1 MKQDS
6 TYLAIEI
13 SNYSKDGIS
22 ALKKAI
28 KKGTHL
34 YQKGDRLFL
43 YPLDR
48 AVYEA
53 LDNLISST
61 EFDPTKARYEIIWL
75 DISNG
80 QAKESEIP
88 KKLLDEQNDDDD
100 SQVEFFNNTFE
111 IYDFDNIL
119 NFIEENQDIVKA
131 EEATL
136 VEDGGGGTAPS
147 STRTAESVEEGN
159 EEDSEREN
167 NQEKEVETIP
177 ESFDEQQRDNDF
189 DEEIPDAFED
199 ELPDDDTLDSFDDED
214 LNQDELFE
222 SIFGKDDDK
231 ETSEIQNEN
240 DPLLKAAQEIFDKS
254 TVGVEF
260 PNINKE
266 TQALIG
272 GKYVESKISFETAKD
287 QAIEQIYKV
296 LKTNHDAEYEEALET
311 AIKDAQ
317 DKQSE
322 NIKNIHT
329 NLELELKQIEN
340 DELSLFEKRKKEYG
354 QSQLNDIYTKYETEH
369 RDELNSA
376 IETKKA
382 AAEKRSENEVKKENK
397 YLDDYIDQVKDSV
410 FEHIIHNVDV
420 SEIIKG
426 YETTVD
432 GVKQDLVTAAEESS
446 DENNKLKNKVL
457 TLESKLAI
465 QNDTYEQRLRAE
477 IAKKIAEATESNIK
491 KVREAERKADDERNK
506 FEKQVILTNQL
517 NQQLIEKTAALSS
530 EQQSNSNVISPIVP
544 APSSPIIENNKSN
557 WRSKALAAGIGVIA
571 TLMLVMGGVVVKNQ
585 MSTSSST
592 ATQTLQPSTS
602 QETLT
607 TDNNGEFV
615 YTTKDGKKY
624 HVTKDDSNSGHYRD
638 ENGKYHTVIFN
649 KQGE

>member
-354 QSQLNDIYTKYETEH
+354 QSKLNDIYTKYETEH